1 MTSDALIGI
10 VGILIGCFG
19 IFRTLSAYNQ
29 TIKSA
34 EPDPERV
41 RRFVELAPP
50 LPAHLLRE
58 SEMRVCAAAPT
69 SCASREGC
77 PSKQFEDQDKA

>member
-10 VGILIGCFG
+10 TGILIGCFG
-19 IFRTLSAYNQ
+19 LFRTLSAFNQ

-34 EPDPERV
+34 EPDPKRV

-58 SEMRVCAAAPT
+58 PEWKVRAVAAT
-69 SCASREGC
+69 SCPSKEGC